1 MKSLKYTHLY
11 KYGLNAVLIL
21 FILVNNIYAENKTL
35 EIQDTHK
42 AYIDSLISTAL
53 KNKLHNDIYWHTLL
67 HYKKSGKGV
76 KSLVD
81 DPAFFLSDEGKKNS
95 EKELE
100 ATIRSFF
107 TKPVDGT
114 IHPTAKFAARF
125 DWLSSK
131 LNIDKTFLY
140 YNGEENFTEFYNNMS
155 PSGITLVFPAGYMNS
170 PASMYGHTFL
180 IIESENQGRLM
191 ARAANYAAITD
202 ETFGPI
208 FAFKGLFGIYKG
220 YFSFLP
226 YYQKIKEYS
235 DGEMRDMWEYELN
248 LNKEELEKVVRH
260 IVEIEDIYSDY
271 YFIDENCSFNLL
283 YLLEVARP
291 ETALTDSFFWTVEP
305 IDTLRVV
312 DEKNFITKKVYR
324 PSLYSKIQHLK
335 SFLSKKEQSIVL
347 SICKG
352 KMDISELDKTDLPD
366 TKKVI
371 IYDLAIEYLKFMA
384 AKGNISQED
393 YRTRF
398 LSVLTKRNALNIDYT
413 IPEIKTPV
421 SPEKSHRSQRI
432 SAEAG
437 YRMDQ
442 FFYSIAY
449 RHTAHS
455 LMDPDDGYN
464 KNSQI
469 IFGNIEARYYQTDK
483 DFKLH
488 RFDLIDLVSL
498 PASDRFFTSACW
510 DFKTGFIQNFW
521 KDKKEHLSYYIKG
534 ASGLSTNLGNSIQ
547 IYGFA
552 GLKSFFASEYSNS
565 TDFHVGAE
573 AGMLVS
579 LGPWKGHFFGNYY
592 YAPTGFKR
600 HITTTGFSER
610 LKITQSVS
618 LMTDYSYNK
627 NRDYSWH
634 HVSLN
639 FNLYF

>member
-1 MKSLKYTHLY
+1 MKSLKYIVLY
-11 KYGLNAVLIL
+11 KYGFNAVLIL
-21 FILVNNIYAENKTL
+21 FILVNNIYAENKSL
-35 EIQDTHK
+35 EIPDTHK
-42 AYIDSLISTAL
+42 SYIDSLVSTAL
-53 KNKLHNDIYWHTLL
+53 KNELHNDIYWHTLL
-67 HYKKSGKGV
+67 HYKKSGKGI

-95 EKELE
+95 KKEME

-114 IHPTAKFAARF
+114 IHPTAKFTARF
-125 DWLSSK
+125 DWLSTK

-140 YNGEENFTEFYNNMS
+140 YNGEEKFTEFYNSLS
-155 PSGITLVFPAGYMNS
+155 PSSITLVFPAGYMNS
-170 PASMYGHTFL
+170 PASMYGHTLL
-180 IIESENQGRLM
+180 IIESENQSRLM

-248 LNKEELEKVVRH
+248 LNKEEIEKVVRH

-271 YFIDENCSFNLL
+271 YFADENCSFNLL

-312 DEKNFITKKVYR
+312 DEKNFISNITYR

-335 SFLSKKEQSIVL
+335 SFLSKEEQSIVL
-347 SICKG
+347 AICKG
-352 KMDISELDKTDLPD
+352 KMDISGLDKTNLSD

-371 IYDLAIEYLKFMA
+371 ICDLAIEYLKFMA
-384 AKGNISQED
+384 AKGDINQED
-393 YRTRF
+393 YRNRF
-398 LSVLTKRNALNIDYT
+398 LSVLTKRNSLNIDYA

-449 RHTAHS
+449 RYTAHS

-469 IFGNIEARYYQTDK
+469 VFGNIEARYYQRDNN
-483 DFKLH
+483 FKLH
-488 RFDLIDLVSL
+488 RFDLIDLISL

-510 DFKTGFIQNFW
+510 DFKTGFIQNTVE
-521 KDKKEHLSYYIKG
+521 DRDILSYWIKG
-534 ASGLSTNLGNSIQ
+534 ASGLSTLIGKNTQVYLMG
-547 IYGFA
+547 
-552 GLKSFFASEYSNS
+552 GLKFFFASKYSNS
-565 TDFHVGAE
+565 TDFHAGAE
-573 AGMLVS
+573 TGILLS
-579 LGPWKGHFFGNYY
+579 LGSWKGHFFGNYY
-592 YAPTGFKR
+592 YVPAGFKR
-600 HITTTGFSER
+600 HVITTGFSER

-618 LMTDYSYNK
+618 LMTDYSYNR
-627 NRDYSWH
+627 NMGHSWH
-634 HVSLN
+634 HISLN